1 MRLCFQPLRRL
12 LLVCTLSCVG
22 VLPVLLT
29 ASSAL
34 ADVDAAAQ
42 EHAQLL
48 RFPAVELDQ
57 VREGSVFRFMLPGHS
72 QAAAVQITHDSNYLN
87 GDRVI
92 TGFDF
97 EQKISLVLTLN
108 KQAAFA
114 DIHIDGERWLFEGL
128 REGEHIQ
135 GRLYQP
141 ADVQL
146 DRLQSDFVIRRG
158 DDKQGLPR
166 PLTID
171 TTETFS
177 TSSGAPTSSSTMGPY
192 VRAQGSGLQISQ
204 TFSRDALFIGEQA
217 ELEVVV
223 TLTNNSNKTLNGVD
237 ADIYFILEDSQLIS
251 APSCSQQLTSSVP
264 RQPVLSCRLNGSLAP
279 GASRNLVYM
288 VRVDAKS
295 APMRLWSTVYV
306 DQVRHDAWLNVVNDV
321 AGASQPGMLSA
332 FNRTISDR
340 VPEDR
345 LGNVIIDVMALHTPD
360 AAELYGPHTATRINQ
375 LISMANQIYQDSG
388 VGITL
393 RPVHHARVEYPGR
406 EVSLYTQL
414 EQLTD
419 ASHPAFSQVGA
430 LRRRYGADLVVLFRP
445 MNSDAGLCGLANL
458 GGDSTRGD
466 MTAFNDRDYAYSLVA
481 IDCPV
486 SSVLAHEL
494 GHNMGLT
501 HSRRQDGEG
510 GTFTYATGHGIDH
523 QFATVMADP
532 ARFGSARRTPLFSS
546 PALDCSGQPCGV
558 DHQDERHG
566 ADAVRVLNLVR
577 FQIADYMPT
586 EVSELPSR
594 LVARIDGRPV
604 NARIALAASIDKG
617 LSYTNSVSP
626 DQHLDISA
634 DFYIDPQHV
643 GHPGQFHIVADLTAA
658 GLGFVQLNAQGQV
671 FDWDGTPEGLIAYQP
686 PEPLK
691 PVEYLNILT
700 DFQPLPELIGHPL
713 VLFIAYQ
720 LPETGEVV
728 YTQEPLTVQIR
739 AQP

>member
-1 MRLCFQPLRRL
+1 MRPCFQSLRRL
-12 LLVCTLSCVG
+12 LLVCTLSCAG
-22 VLPVLLT
+22 VIPVFMPT
-29 ASSAL
+29 NSAL
-34 ADVDAAAQ
+34 ADADGAVQ
-42 EHAQLL
+42 EHGQLL
-48 RFPAVELDQ
+48 RFPAVELDL
-57 VREGSVFRFMLPGHS
+57 VREGSVFSFMLPGHS
-72 QAAAVQITHDSNYLN
+72 QAAAVRITHDSNYLN

-92 TGFDF
+92 TGFDS
-97 EQKISLVLTLN
+97 EQQISLVLTLN
-108 KQAAFA
+108 KQAVFA
-114 DIHIDGERWLFEGL
+114 DIHIAGERWLFEGL

-141 ADVQL
+141 AEIQL
-146 DRLQSDFVIRRG
+146 DKLQSDFVIRGGNQR
-158 DDKQGLPR
+158 QVLPQ

-171 TTETFS
+171 S
-177 TSSGAPTSSSTMGPY
+177 TPASGAPAPGQLQ
-192 VRAQGSGLQISQ
+192 RAQGAALQISQ
-204 TFSRDALFIGEQA
+204 TFSRDALLIGEQA

-223 TLTNNSNKTLNGVD
+223 TLTNNSSKTLNGVI

-251 APSCSQQLTSSVP
+251 APACSQQLTSSLP
-264 RQPVLSCRLNGSLAP
+264 RQPVLNCRLSGSLAP
-279 GASRNLVYM
+279 GASRDLVYM
-288 VRVDAKS
+288 VRVDPKS

-306 DQVRHDAWLNVVNDV
+306 DQLRHDAWLNVVNDV
-321 AGASQPGMLSA
+321 AGVSQPGMLSA
-332 FNRTISDR
+332 FNRSLSDR

-345 LGNVIIDVMALHTPD
+345 LGNVVIDVMALHTPD

-393 RPVHHARVEYPGR
+393 RPVHHAQVDYPGR

-419 ASHPAFSQVGA
+419 ASHPAFSQVDA

-445 MNSDAGLCGLANL
+445 MSSDAGLCGLANL

-466 MTAFNDRDYAYSLVA
+466 MTAFNERDYAFSLVA

-643 GHPGQFHIVADLTAA
+643 GHLGQFHIVADLTAA
-658 GLGFVQLNAQGQV
+658 GLGFVQLTAQGQV
-671 FDWDGTPEGLIAYQP
+671 FDWDGTPEGLVAYLP
-686 PEPLK
+686 PEPLN

-720 LPETGEVV
+720 LTETGEVV
-728 YTQEPLTVQIR
+728 YTQDPLTVQIR